1 MLGKVRWQLVA
12 LLFVAGIIN
21 YLDRAA
27 LSVAAPLITKELGL
41 DPAQLGVVFSSF
53 FFGYA
58 LFCFIGGYA
67 ADRYGPRLVL
77 IVSMTVWSIFCGLTA
92 AAVSVTSLVV
102 LRVIFGMGEGP
113 FCTTMAKFISNW
125 FPKTEQASAIGV
137 ANAGTPLGGAI
148 AGPIV
153 GFIALSYG
161 WRASF
166 IFIAVIG
173 LAWVLLWAI
182 SSADWPAQH
191 GRVSE
196 AERSEIEQGTGG
208 NVAAV
213 QAQMPLSYYLR
224 QPAVI
229 ATAVAFFGY
238 AYILYFFLS
247 WFPSYLTMVL
257 HLSIQKM
264 AVVSVIPWSLGF
276 LGLASGGFI
285 CDALGRKLGDPIAAP
300 KLVMVVCLLMAA
312 LSVALAGLVS
322 SLEAVVALI
331 AIAVFFMYVS
341 GPTYWMIVLGLVE
354 PGRVGGAA
362 GFVHFI
368 ANTAG
373 IVAPLVTGLIVD
385 KTGSFVSAF
394 VLAGVLATAGA
405 LLVAFLVRGRSATLA
420 QSGTIAQPG

>member
-12 LLFVAGIIN
+12 LLFIAGIIN

-27 LSVAAPLITKELGL
+27 LSVAAPLITKDLNL

-77 IVSMTVWSIFCGLTA
+77 IVSMTIWSIFCGLTA
-92 AAVSVTSLVV
+92 SAFSIASLVL
-102 LRVIFGMGEGP
+102 LRIIFGMGEGP
-113 FCTTMAKFISNW
+113 FCTTMAKFVSNW
-125 FPKTEQASAIGV
+125 FPKTEQARAIGL

-148 AGPIV
+148 AGPVV
-153 GFIALSYG
+153 GFVALSYG

-166 IFIAVIG
+166 ILIAVIG
-173 LAWVLLWAI
+173 LAWVLLWARL
-182 SSADWPAQH
+182 SADRPAQH
-191 GRVSE
+191 GGVSE
-196 AERSEIEQGTGG
+196 AELREIGQESVGETAI
-208 NVAAV
+208 VT
-213 QAQMPLSYYLR
+213 AQLPLSYYLR

-229 ATAVAFFGY
+229 ATGIAFFGY

-247 WFPSYLTMVL
+247 WFPSYLTMAL

-264 AVVSVIPWSLGF
+264 AVVSVIPWALGF
-276 LGLASGGFI
+276 VGLVSGGFI
-285 CDALGRKLGDPIAAP
+285 CDALGKKMGDPLAAP
-300 KLVMVVCLLMAA
+300 KRVMVACLLMAA

-341 GPTYWMIVLGLVE
+341 GSTYWMIVLGFVE

-362 GFVHFI
+362 GFVHLI

-373 IVAPLVTGLIVD
+373 IVAPFVTGLIVE

-394 VLAGVLATAGA
+394 VLAGLIATAGA
-405 LLVAFLVRGRSATLA
+405 LLVALLVRSPSSEVSTRALTA
-420 QSGTIAQPG
+420 H

>member
-1 MLGKVRWQLVA
+1 MLGKVGWQLVA
-12 LLFVAGIIN
+12 LLVIAGIIN

-27 LSVAAPLITKELGL
+27 LSVAAPLITKDLNL

-58 LFCFIGGYA
+58 LFCFIGGDA

-77 IVSMTVWSIFCGLTA
+77 IVSMTTCSLFCGLTA
-92 AAVSVTSLVV
+92 SAFSIASLVL
-102 LRVIFGMGEGP
+102 LRIIFGMGEGP
-113 FCTTMAKFISNW
+113 FCTTMAKFVSNW
-125 FPKTEQASAIGV
+125 FPKTEQARAIGL

-148 AGPIV
+148 AGPVV
-153 GFIALSYG
+153 GFVALSYG

-166 IFIAVIG
+166 ILIAVIG

-182 SSADWPAQH
+182 NSADSPAQH
-191 GRVSE
+191 GRVSD
-196 AERSEIEQGTGG
+196 AERSEIEQGLGG
-208 NVAAV
+208 DVAAL

-229 ATAVAFFGY
+229 ATGFAFFGY

-247 WFPSYLTMVL
+247 WFPSYLTMAL

-264 AVVSVIPWSLGF
+264 AVVTMIPWALGF

-285 CDALGRKLGDPIAAP
+285 CDALGRKLNDPVAAP

-312 LSVALAGLVS
+312 LAVALAGLVS

-341 GPTYWMIVLGLVE
+341 GSTYWMIVLGFVE

-362 GFVHFI
+362 GFVHLI

-373 IVAPLVTGLIVD
+373 VGAPFVTRVMGQESGRLR
-385 KTGSFVSAF
+385 
-394 VLAGVLATAGA
+394 GA
-405 LLVAFLVRGRSATLA
+405 RVPA
-420 QSGTIAQPG
+420 

>member
-12 LLFVAGIIN
+12 LLFIAGIIN

-27 LSVAAPLITKELGL
+27 LSVAAPLITKDLNL

-77 IVSMTVWSIFCGLTA
+77 IVSMTIWSIFCGLTA
-92 AAVSVTSLVV
+92 SAFSIASLVL
-102 LRVIFGMGEGP
+102 LRIIFGMGEGP
-113 FCTTMAKFISNW
+113 FCTTMAKFVSNW
-125 FPKTEQASAIGV
+125 FPKAEQARAIGL

-148 AGPIV
+148 AGPVV
-153 GFIALSYG
+153 GFVALSYG

-166 IFIAVIG
+166 ILIAVIG
-173 LAWVLLWAI
+173 LAWVLLWARR
-182 SSADWPAQH
+182 SADWPAQH
-191 GRVSE
+191 GNVSE
-196 AERSEIEQGTGG
+196 AELREIGQETGG
-208 NVAAV
+208 ETAIVT
-213 QAQMPLSYYLR
+213 AQLPLSYYLR

-229 ATAVAFFGY
+229 ATGIAFFGY

-247 WFPSYLTMVL
+247 WFPSYLTMAL

-264 AVVSVIPWSLGF
+264 AVVSVIPWALGF
-276 LGLASGGFI
+276 VGLVSGGFI
-285 CDALGRKLGDPIAAP
+285 CDALGKKIGDPIAAP
-300 KLVMVVCLLMAA
+300 KRVMVACLLMAA

-341 GPTYWMIVLGLVE
+341 GSTYWMIVLGFVE
-354 PGRVGGAA
+354 PARVGGAA
-362 GFVHFI
+362 GFVHLI

-373 IVAPLVTGLIVD
+373 IVAPFVTGLIVE

-394 VLAGVLATAGA
+394 VLAGLIATAGA
-405 LLVAFLVRGRSATLA
+405 LLVAVLVRSRSSAVSTRALTA
-420 QSGTIAQPG
+420 H